1 MNEKTKEK
9 INTAF
14 KKTVKA
20 AKTKEGLGTIGGAT
34 VGGYIGSSIGI
45 AALGTAVAGTLPVAA
60 VGAGAGYAV
69 TKLIRNRNKIK
80 KLEKEVQGLKTPK
93 VEKKDAEF

>member
-45 AALGTAVAGTLPVAA
+45 AALGTAVVGTLPVAA
-60 VGAGAGYAV
+60 VGAGIASLWALVGIFLGKWFDRY
-69 TKLIRNRNKIK
+69 
-80 KLEKEVQGLKTPK
+80 ES
-93 VEKKDAEF
+93 